1 MQGRDPQ
8 LEVRDLRPDLWIWR
22 IRHPGWTAEADW
34 QPMVTCTC
42 ADLGRERLL
51 LDPLVPPPDAEAFWD
66 RLDARPPTAV
76 VTLLPDHVRPTW
88 MRFSAAIWSECSAI
102 TMSRPSLHR

>member
-1 MQGRDPQ
+1 MIESDPQ

-51 LDPLVPPPDAEAFWD
+51 LDPLVPPPDAKAFWE
-66 RLDARPPTAV
+66 RLDARQPTAV

-88 MRFSAAIWSECSAI
+88 MARKCRRSTSAS
-102 TMSRPSLHR
+102 